1 MALGA
6 SRGNVLTMVLAQG
19 LRLTFV
25 GLIAGLVAAFAFSRV
40 LRTQLFNVTPS
51 DPATLTG
58 VAVVIALVALVA
70 CYIPA
75 SRATRVDPMVV
86 LRDE

>member
-1 MALGA
+1 LRMI
-6 SRGNVLTMVLAQG
+6 LAQG
-19 LRLTFV
+19 MRLTVVGLFV
-25 GLIAGLVAAFAFSRV
+25 GLLAALVLTRL
-40 LRTQLFNVTPS
+40 LRAQLFNVKPS
-51 DPATLTG
+51 DPATIA
-58 VAVVIALVALVA
+58 AVSISIALVALAA

>member
-1 MALGA
+1 MVLGQGMRLTMIGLGVGLGA
-6 SRGNVLTMVLAQG
+6 ALALT
-19 LRLTFV
+19 RL
-25 GLIAGLVAAFAFSRV
+25 LQA
-40 LRTQLFNVTPS
+40 QLFNVKPS
-51 DPATLTG
+51 DPVTMAS
-58 VAVVIALVALVA
+58 VAAFIALVALAA

>member
-1 MALGA
+1 
-6 SRGNVLTMVLAQG
+6 LTGIG
-19 LRLTFV
+19 LL
-25 GLIAGLVAAFAFSRV
+25 AGLAAAIGLTR
-40 LRTQLFNVTPS
+40 LLQTQLFNVKAT
-51 DPATLTG
+51 DPATMG
-58 VAVVIALVALVA
+58 AVAAIVAAVALAA

>member
-1 MALGA
+1 
-6 SRGNVLTMVLAQG
+6 
-19 LRLTFV
+19 
-25 GLIAGLVAAFAFSRV
+25 
-40 LRTQLFNVTPS
+40 LFNVKPT
-51 DPATLTG
+51 DPVTMASVVG
-58 VAVVIALVALVA
+58 IIAVVALAA

>member
-1 MALGA
+1 M
-6 SRGNVLTMVLAQG
+6 
-19 LRLTFV
+19 RLTGLGLVV
-25 GLIAGLVAAFAFSRV
+25 GLAAAVGLTR
-40 LRTQLFNVTPS
+40 LLQTQLFNVKPT
-51 DPATLTG
+51 DPLTMSAVAG
-58 VAVVIALVALVA
+58 VIWLVAFIA